1 MSTKIMYF
9 WSYIHV
15 SIQSHFYS
23 LFTSLIAP
31 AFPLLAVN
39 DIPAEAIEEL
49 REEKEQKKHYQS
61 Y

>member
-1 MSTKIMYF
+1 MFQFNLI
-9 WSYIHV
+9 
-15 SIQSHFYS
+15 SIAF
-23 LFTSLIAP
+23 FTSLIAP